1 MDADEELLKEE
12 AAPAVKALFPEKHGG
27 VENADLAESLQK
39 LLDEIDSENSLGKH
53 AVIFF
58 EDKRGDGWQIVR
70 RGNIT

>member
-12 AAPAVKALFPEKHGG
+12 AAPAVKSLFPDKAGAG
-27 VENADLAESLQK
+27 NVELAESLQK
-39 LLDEIDSENSLGKH
+39 LLDDIDSENSMGKH